1 MQDRGELAGDGAGVR
16 VVMLAP
22 PNKGCALAR
31 ALRPDAV
38 RHAKFHV
45 ETLIIHKLGL
55 NQITTR
61 LL

>member
-1 MQDRGELAGDGAGVR
+1 MRRAC

-31 ALRPDAV
+31 ALLPDAA
-38 RHAKFHV
+38 RHTESHV
-45 ETLIIHKLGL
+45 ETLIIYELGL